1 MPLSHGPPSTA
12 RPAPLVL
19 AVALLLSA
27 VLAPSPALAAE
38 ARRPRALVDTTLVP
52 PSGRIVVVQSGADL
66 QGALDRA
73 ERGDALELAPGATYV
88 GPFVLPQKTGE
99 GWITIRSSALAQAVP
114 EGTRVTPAHAALMPR
129 IVGGGVG
136 ALAIETAPGAHHYRF
151 VGIEFLPGRGL
162 FTKALIRLGTGEE
175 TELRDL
181 PHDIIIDRC
190 YVHGDPTVGGR
201 RGIAL
206 NSRSTAVIDSYV
218 SDWKEIGADSQA
230 LAGWNGPGPFRIAN
244 NYLEAAGE
252 NVMFGGADPGIDG
265 LVPSDIEVVGN
276 HLAKPLAWRGSPW
289 TVKNLF
295 ELKSARRVLVEGNLF
310 ENNWAA
316 AQNGTAI
323 VIKSVNQDGGAEWS
337 VTEDVTFVGNIVRHT
352 ATGIGVCGRGD
363 GLPAGQT
370 ARILIADNLLYDV
383 DAARWGGAGRV
394 FTLLEDVADLKIE
407 HNTVDAD
414 GDALIM
420 ADGLAPQARFVF
432 RNNIAPRNDYGIKGS
447 DVGEGLPTLERY
459 FPGYRMGANVVAG
472 PRPSARTYPPGTRYA
487 ETMDAVG
494 FVNRAAGN
502 YRLAPHSPFRGAAT
516 DGRDP
521 GADFERV
528 SQAAAAVTVAHAV
541 LPDVV
546 HATVAAALPASAV
559 PRGGHCQTS
568 GVVAGGGL
576 GLIGAMAL
584 AWRRRT

>member
-1 MPLSHGPPSTA
+1 MPLSHGRPSTVGSV
-12 RPAPLVL
+12 PFVL
-19 AVALLLSA
+19 AGVLLFA
-27 VLAPSPALAAE
+27 AGTAPRGADAAD
-38 ARRPRALVDTTLVP
+38 ARRPRALVDTTLVL
-52 PSGRIVVVQSGADL
+52 PSGRIVVVEPGADL

-73 ERGDALELAPGATYV
+73 APGDVLELQAGATYV
-88 GPFVLPQKTGE
+88 GPFVLPDKAGE
-99 GWITIRSSALAQAVP
+99 GWITIRSAALAQAVP
-114 EGTRVTPAHAALMPR
+114 EETRVTPAHASLMAR
-129 IVGGGVG
+129 IVGGGAG
-136 ALAIETAPGAHHYRF
+136 AVAIETAPGAHHYRF
-151 VGIEFLPGRGL
+151 IGIEFLPGRGL

-181 PHDIIIDRC
+181 PHDIVIDRC

-201 RGIAL
+201 RGIAM

-252 NVMFGGADPGIDG
+252 NVMFGGADPGIPG
-265 LVPSDIEVVGN
+265 LIPSDIEVVGN
-276 HLAKPLAWRGSPW
+276 HMAKPLAWRGSPW

-323 VIKSVNQDGGAEWS
+323 VIKSVNQDGRAEWS
-337 VTEDVTFVGNIVRHT
+337 VTEDVAFVGNIVRHT
-352 ATGIGVCGRGD
+352 ATGIGVSGRGD

-370 ARILIADNLLYDV
+370 ARILIADNLLYDI
-383 DAARWGGAGRV
+383 DAARWGGAGRA
-394 FTLLEDVADLKIE
+394 FTLLDDAVDLKIE
-407 HNTVDAD
+407 HNTVEAD

-420 ADGLAPQARFVF
+420 ADGAPQKRFIF
-432 RNNIAPRNDYGIKGS
+432 RNNVVPRNEYGIKGS

-459 FPGYRMGANVVAG
+459 FPAYRVWANVMVG
-472 PRPSARTYPPGTRYA
+472 PRPSAGTYPPGNRFA
-487 ETMDAVG
+487 ASMDAVG
-494 FVNRAAGN
+494 FVDRAAGD
-502 YRLAPHSPFRGAAT
+502 YRLAPESRFRGTAT

-528 SQAAAAVTVAHAV
+528 ARAAAAVTIARAV
-541 LPDVV
+541 IPEAVP
-546 HATVAAALPASAV
+546 AVAAARPLTASA
-559 PRGGHCQTS
+559 GGGRCQKS
-568 GVVAGGGL
+568 GVFAGGGL
-576 GLIGAMAL
+576 GLFGAMAL
-584 AWRRRT
+584 VWRRRT